1 MTIDRIFKKRK
12 LKMLVRPYEIQP
24 TSENCGLVE
33 FLKDSM
39 SIDSLK
45 KKMILESG
53 QENINLG
60 DFYRIQFGKPSSKK
74 YKDAINNLV
83 NSLAAYSLICYVL
96 WIKDRHNGNILLNLV
111 DGSIVHIDFGFIL
124 TSRKLNFE

>member
-1 MTIDRIFKKRK
+1 
-12 LKMLVRPYEIQP
+12 MLVRPYEIQP

-96 WIKDRHNGNILLNLV
+96 WIKDRHNGNILLNLL